1 MKVYSIEKQ
10 KILVTVF
17 GEKLMNQ
24 KLINV
29 VSSKL
34 KVNEELFYQG
44 VLNVKYKKE
53 EEWEYNMFPYEFYT
67 KTTKVE
73 DFTFKDIISIKEWE
87 LY

>member
-10 KILVTVF
+10 EFQVDEF
-17 GEKLMNQ
+17 GSKLMNQ
-24 KLINV
+24 ELINV

-44 VLNVKYKKE
+44 VLNKDYRKE
-53 EEWEYNMFPYEFYT
+53 ENWDYNMFPYEFYT
-67 KTTKVE
+67 EIYKVAQ
-73 DFTFKDIISIKEWE
+73 FTFKNIISIKEWE